1 MIPMHI
7 SAGEKCNCIAKLVPV
22 DTSALHSLQLFLVYQ
37 KITIH
42 ILFCVYG
49 CSSKGLHLYYSG
61 SNMT

>member
-7 SAGEKCNCIAKLVPV
+7 SAGEKGNCIAKPVPV

-42 ILFCVYG
+42 ILFCVYV
-49 CSSKGLHLYYSG
+49 L
-61 SNMT
+61 